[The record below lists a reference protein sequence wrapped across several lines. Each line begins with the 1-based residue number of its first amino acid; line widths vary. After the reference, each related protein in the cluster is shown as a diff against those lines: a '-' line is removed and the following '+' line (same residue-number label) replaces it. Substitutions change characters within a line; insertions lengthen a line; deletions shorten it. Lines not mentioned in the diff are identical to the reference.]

1 MTIRQSPLSGLRSLL
16 YLTITFLSTQAQDL
30 LTLNLNLHLY
40 PDSQQFT
47 GTACWTFLTTS
58 TPSTDTLY
66 FHLASGQQVIAIHI
80 NGTPATWT
88 HNQDKLIIIPA
99 SSLPPDTHTT
109 CITYR
114 GGPWIDP
121 SLFGGI
127 YFTPQLIYTI
137 GVGLQ
142 SVPHSLGRAWLPCQD
157 TFTEKFTGALQ
168 ITIDTGWTVLATG
181 MPTDTVC
188 TNTTCTW
195 HYQFSFP
202 IPVYLLSF
210 AAGKWQTYKD
220 SLYHPNQ
227 GWIPYWISATSSKMN
242 AVPGTFQ
249 HVDTF
254 FRLLTTWL
262 GNHYFPRV
270 GFVIVP
276 LGGAAMEHPTNIAI
290 SSLLVNGTTTYEL
303 VLAHELAHHWIGD
316 LVTLANPQE
325 MWWQEG
331 GPSFFEYRIAEELYG
346 LSQNWA
352 DTLLENL
359 LRLLHHQDGGFLYPD
374 SLPQQAIYGHTAYRK
389 GALLWHALRLYLT
402 SGQPDSLFFACLQ
415 NFFQQHAWENIHS
428 AQFLYEM
435 EQCAQNLGNT
445 WVHPGTFHHVW
456 VHRTD
461 YPAFYLGNT
470 RLTQAST
477 SSGKTTRLWTVQI
490 VRSRVREPLKP
501 EYPVPV
507 WLSERSTNG
516 TVLQRRLVW
525 LTAPCTEIS
534 FPAVDSPSLI
544 LLNEDLPGYDATLTW
559 WQCFPAN
566 TDTLLTLHLQGM
578 AMRIRTTEPAC
589 IVAEGIWA
597 PPPDDN
603 ILPSHFHL
611 SPNFFWRIAYTP
623 GLTIDTLTLY
633 YNFLGTGRNQFW
645 TLPQNDETN
654 LQILYRPDLN
664 SIWQSPPAAF
674 QATGSSP
681 TDGVGAF
688 LIVNAPP
695 GLYILAQI
703 FSTPDTNRQPITSC
717 IPLSAQTHTM
727 PNTCTSPLPITRTCS
742 GWIYATVSQ
751 PTWINFWTLDGQLIE
766 QVFCPSPGTCS
777 TFLQLPPSVPI
788 VYQILDDHALP
799 QLTTDGLSSRRNTGL
814 LYTPECQRQ

>member
-1 MTIRQSPLSGLRSLL
+1 MTNRHLSPSLRPLL
-16 YLTITFLSTQAQDL
+16 LLCLTISSLSTQAQDL

-40 PDSQQFT
+40 PDSQHFS
-47 GTACWTFLTTS
+47 GTACWTLLTTY
-58 TPSTDTLY
+58 TPTTDTL
-66 FHLASGQQVIAIHI
+66 FFQLASGQQVLAIHI
-80 NGTPATWT
+80 NNIPATWN
-88 HNQDKLIIIPA
+88 HNQNQLLIFPT
-99 SSLPPDTHTT
+99 SGLPPDTHTL

-114 GGPWIDP
+114 GGPWTDP

-142 SVPHSLGRAWLPCQD
+142 SVPHSLGRAWLPCRD
-157 TFTEKFTGALQ
+157 TFTEKFTGTLQ
-168 ITIDTGWTVLATG
+168 ITIDTGWSVLATG

-195 HYQFSFP
+195 HFQFSFP

-210 AAGKWQTYKD
+210 AAGKWQTLKD
-220 SLYHPNQ
+220 SLYHPQQ
-227 GWIPYWISATSSKMN
+227 GWIPYWISALPGKIS

-254 FRLLTTWL
+254 FQLLSTWL
-262 GNHYFPRV
+262 GTHHFPRV

-303 VLAHELAHHWIGD
+303 VLAHELTHHWIGD
-316 LVTLANPQE
+316 LVTLATPQE

-331 GPSFFEYRIAEELYG
+331 GPTFFEYRIAEELYG
-346 LSQNWA
+346 LSQKWA
-352 DTLLENL
+352 DTLTDNL

-402 SGQPDSLFFACLQ
+402 GGHSDSLFFACLQ

-428 AQFLYEM
+428 VQFLQEM
-435 EQCAQNLGNT
+435 EQCIQNQGNT
-445 WVHPGTFHHVW
+445 WVRPSVFHQVW
-456 VHRTD
+456 VHQTD
-461 YPAFYLGNT
+461 YPTFYLG
-470 RLTQAST
+470 
-477 SSGKTTRLWTVQI
+477 TVQRTTSHQWRI
-490 VRSRVREPLKP
+490 QIIRSRVHESIQPGI
-501 EYPVPV
+501 PVPV
-507 WLSERSTNG
+507 WISER
-516 TVLQRRLVW
+516 TVDGSSLQQHVVW
-525 LTAPCTEIS
+525 LPTSCTELTL
-534 FPAVDSPSLI
+534 PALDSPSLI
-544 LLNEDLPGYDATLTW
+544 LLNENLPGYDATLTW

-566 TDTLLTLHLQGM
+566 TDTFLTLQLQGM

-589 IVAEGIWA
+589 IAAEGIWA

-603 ILPSHFHL
+603 ILPDHFHL

-645 TLPQNDETN
+645 TLAQNDETN

-664 SIWQSPPAAF
+664 NIWQSPPVAF
-674 QATGSSP
+674 QAPGSST

-695 GLYILAQI
+695 GMYTLAQI
-703 FSTPDTNRQPITSC
+703 LSTPDTNRQPIT
-717 IPLSAQTHTM
+717 
-727 PNTCTSPLPITRTCS
+727 TCTPLGMQAYTSLNSIASSPPVRRTCS
-742 GWIYATVSQ
+742 GWIYTTVSQ
-751 PTWINFWTLDGQLIE
+751 PSWITFWTLDGQ
-766 QVFCPSPGTCS
+766 QVGKIFCPTPGTCS

-799 QLTTDGLSSRRNTGL
+799 RLTTDGIPSRRNTGL